1 MLINEVQQE
10 LNEQKKQT
18 KYTYQINRKTATGIL
33 RNEVIKTLFIGSDIP
48 TKLEQ
53 LKRQIKTSTTA
64 IRPNRKFPKNKL
76 KRSRRKFHMLQK
88 KAL

>member
-1 MLINEVQQE
+1 MLINEAQEE
-10 LNEQKKQT
+10 LNQQQKQT
-18 KYTYQINRKTATGIL
+18 KYDYQINRKTATGIL
-33 RNEVIKTLFIGSDIP
+33 GNEVIKILFIEPDIQ

-64 IRPNRKFPKNKL
+64 IRPNRNFPRHKL
-76 KRSRRKFHMLQK
+76 KRSRRKFHMARK